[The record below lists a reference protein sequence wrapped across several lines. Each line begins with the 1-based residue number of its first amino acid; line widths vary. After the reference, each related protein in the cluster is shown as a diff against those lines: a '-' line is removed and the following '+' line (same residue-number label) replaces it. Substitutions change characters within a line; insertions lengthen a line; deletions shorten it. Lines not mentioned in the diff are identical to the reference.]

1 MIKELKN
8 KALNMW
14 QRRKYRQAW
23 EDHKVC
29 VIAIAVLVVALIIK

>member
-14 QRRKYRQAW
+14 QSRRYRQVW
-23 EDHKVC
+23 QDHKVC